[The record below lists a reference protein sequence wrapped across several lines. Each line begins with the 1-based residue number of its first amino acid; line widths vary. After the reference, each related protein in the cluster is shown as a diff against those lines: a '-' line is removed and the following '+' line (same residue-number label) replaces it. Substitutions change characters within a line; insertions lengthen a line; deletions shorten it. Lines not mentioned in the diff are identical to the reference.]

1 MHPSILV
8 TASMQATEP
17 PSTHTPTTRVPPH
30 LIGNEAARQKLRAAL
45 VEHIHS
51 RPPPA
56 PTGYHHWTVPANA
69 CATVS
74 PVRLLVGDPVVLAVS
89 LFEI

>member
-1 MHPSILV
+1 
-8 TASMQATEP
+8 MQATEP
-17 PSTHTPTTRVPPH
+17 PSTHTHTTRVPPH

-56 PTGYHHWTVPANA
+56 PTGYHHWTAPASTCSPVA
-69 CATVS
+69 AH

-89 LFEI
+89 V